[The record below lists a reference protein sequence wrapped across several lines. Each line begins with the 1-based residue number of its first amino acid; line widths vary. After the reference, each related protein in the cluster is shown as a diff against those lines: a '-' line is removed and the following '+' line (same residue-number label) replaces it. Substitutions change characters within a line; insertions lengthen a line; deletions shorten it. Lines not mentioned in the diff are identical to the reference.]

1 MEVFEEMRLAGEKPD
16 EVTMLSLIS
25 ACADSGA
32 IEIGMRLHSSL
43 NSGVNM
49 HLENALI
56 DMYAKCG
63 SVQRAVEV
71 FQGMKERD
79 VSSWNLVIGGLA
91 LHGHGEEYVHLFEE
105 MSR

>member
-1 MEVFEEMRLAGEKPD
+1 MIAGYAICGSQERTMEVFEEMRLAGEKPD
-16 EVTMLSLIS
+16 EVTMLSLTS

-56 DMYAKCG
+56 DICMQSVGAFREQWKCFRG
-63 SVQRAVEV
+63 
-71 FQGMKERD
+71 
-79 VSSWNLVIGGLA
+79 
-91 LHGHGEEYVHLFEE
+91 
-105 MSR
+105 